1 MNEPITTYEPDNSLK
16 KGYLYIFKEIFNELR
31 KNRWLTY
38 QLFKRDF
45 FATYKQSFIGIFW
58 ALIIPL
64 VSVATFVILN
74 QSGLF
79 SIGKMTV
86 PYPIYAVL
94 GLSFWQIFS
103 TGLVAS
109 SNSLVKAGSMITQIN
124 FSKKSLVIASA
135 GQSIVSFSIQFVF
148 LMALFLYYQFT
159 PNITILLI
167 PVIILPALLLTLG
180 LGLLLSIVN
189 GVIRDV
195 GNVVSLLMT
204 FLMFLTPVLY
214 ARPETGIL
222 AKITNINPLHYLV
235 SGGRDL
241 VLRGTISEPQGFLIS
256 SLFSCVIFVLCLIIF
271 HLTETRICERV

>member
-1 MNEPITTYEPDNSLK
+1 MKITTYEPNNSIK
-16 KGYLYIFKEIFNELR
+16 KGYRSVFAEIVSELKENQ
-31 KNRWLTY
+31 WLIY

-64 VSVATFVILN
+64 ASLATFVILN
-74 QSGLF
+74 RSGLF
-79 SIGKMTV
+79 SVGKISV
-86 PYPIYAVL
+86 PYPIYAIL
-94 GLSFWQIFS
+94 GLSFWQLFS

-124 FSKKSLVIASA
+124 FSKKSLIFASA
-135 GQSIVSFSIQFVF
+135 GQSIISFIIQFVF

-159 PNITILLI
+159 PNIAILLI
-167 PVIILPALLLTLG
+167 PVIILPILLLTLG
-180 LGLLLSIVN
+180 LGLILSIIN

-204 FLMFLTPVLY
+204 FLMFLTPILY
-214 ARPETGIL
+214 VKPETGIL
-222 AKITNINPLHYLV
+222 AKITKINLLHYLV

-241 VLRGTISEPQGFLIS
+241 VLKGAISEPQGFLIS
-256 SLFSCVIFVLCLIIF
+256 SLFSVVIFVLCLIIF
-271 HLTETRICERV
+271 HLTETRLCERV